1 MLQKVPHGRVLQIA
15 LDRPEKRNALNYEL
29 CLAILDAVEG
39 AVHDPGI
46 GAILLTGTGKS
57 FCAGMD
63 LDEAA
68 GGVPPETNILH
79 ERLFTLGA
87 RSCKPL
93 IAAVQGAALGGGTGL
108 VATCHIVIAEP
119 GATFGLTEIRLGLW
133 PFLVYRAVGMALG
146 ERRTLELSLT
156 GRIFGSEEAQNLG
169 LVHEIA
175 ADAGKRAMEV
185 AETVAGFSPTAIQNG
200 LSFVHEV
207 RGMDWV
213 ESGQV
218 ARRVRDRV
226 FAGADFEEG
235 LRAFR
240 EKRSAEWP
248 SLRSEDAPYKIL

>member
-1 MLQKVPHGRVLQIA
+1 MLQKVQYGRVLQIA
-15 LDRPEKRNALNYEL
+15 LDRAEKRNALNREL
-29 CLAILDAVEG
+29 CRAILEAAES
-39 AVHDPGI
+39 AIHDPGI
-46 GAILLTGTGKS
+46 GAILLTANGKS

-68 GGVPPETNILH
+68 GGATEETNSLH

-87 RSCKPL
+87 RSSKPL
-93 IAAVQGAALGGGTGL
+93 IAAVRGAALGGGTGL
-108 VATCHIVIAEP
+108 VANCHIVIGEA

-156 GRIFGSEEAQNLG
+156 GRIFGSEEARGLG

-175 ADAGKRAMEV
+175 PDAGKRALEV

-200 LSFVHEV
+200 LSFVQEV
-207 RGMDWV
+207 RGLGWE
-213 ESGQV
+213 ESGRV
-218 ARRVRDRV
+218 ARRIRDRV
-226 FAGADFEEG
+226 FAGGDFEEG

-240 EKRSAEWP
+240 EKRLAEWP
-248 SLRSEDAPYKIL
+248 SLRS

>member
-1 MLQKVPHGRVLQIA
+1 VLQKVQHGRVLQLI
-15 LDRPEKRNALNYEL
+15 LDRPEKRNALNIEL
-29 CLAILDAVEG
+29 CQAVLEAVES
-39 AVHDPGI
+39 AVQDPAV
-46 GAILLTGTGKS
+46 GAILLTGNGKS

-63 LDEAA
+63 LEEAA
-68 GGVPPETNILH
+68 RGATPETNSLH

-108 VATCHIVIAEP
+108 VANCHIVIAEP

-156 GRIFGSEEAQNLG
+156 GRIFGSDEAQRLG

-175 ADAGKRAMEV
+175 PDAGKRALEV
-185 AETVAGFSPTAIQNG
+185 AETVAGFSPVAIQNG
-200 LSFVHEV
+200 LSFVQEV
-207 RGMDWV
+207 RGMDW
-213 ESGQV
+213 EEAGQV
-218 ARRVRDRV
+218 ARRIRDRV

-240 EKRSAEWP
+240 EKRLAQWP
-248 SLRSEDAPYKIL
+248 SLRS